1 LEGRGRKASPNQFE
15 TITEVGKLHTF
26 HVVSPYE
33 HIIKL
38 TRSFRSRGLA
48 AAACFLIFCFLC
60 VESRAD
66 ENTEAGA
73 PPPSCVVKKP
83 AAAKSKPT
91 PPPRP
96 AAKSKNPVAS
106 KKKPKPAAQPLVSA
120 KTKAKA
126 EAITSEIAT
135 DLPSNIEQEISKF
148 FGLRYRFGGEGQ
160 SGIDCSALV
169 QKVYSDVFGVSLPRN
184 SSEQSR
190 LGSLDTVPS
199 DDLKTGDLV
208 FFGPNRKRVNHVG
221 MYLASGRF
229 LHAARSEG
237 VTISSLD
244 DSYWKSRFMFSKRMR
259 GLEIGDEDDDELEL
273 HKDLMRDSMFSAFDG
288 ADADVRFL
296 DFGVKVNDSLEL
308 LLSGFFLDSLENYG
322 PPNALPSSA
331 DLTGPEPNKEAEGGF
346 QLAAILSPLEWFKL
360 IPSVT
365 QVEGAKEDRNRDYQK
380 LGLETWM
387 ILPTSG
393 VAVFMAAHARNEED
407 LNQRPQGVS
416 PDWQTM
422 DVALGLH
429 YQLSDSLRFSLWGAH
444 AYNPDAKSVDDTG
457 KRNAPMDEM
466 SFQLNIKF

>member
-1 LEGRGRKASPNQFE
+1 LQ
-15 TITEVGKLHTF
+15 KLYD
-26 HVVSPYE
+26 VSPYE
-33 HIIKL
+33 HIFEL
-38 TRSFRSRGLA
+38 ARSFRSRGLA
-48 AAACFLIFCFLC
+48 VAACFLMFCFIC

-83 AAAKSKPT
+83 AAAKTKPT
-91 PPPRP
+91 RPARP
-96 AAKSKNPVAS
+96 AAKSKSPVAS

-148 FGLRYRFGGEGQ
+148 LGLRYRFGGEGE

-190 LGSLDTVPS
+190 LGSLDTIPR
-199 DDLKTGDLV
+199 DDLRTGDLV

-259 GLEIGDEDDDELEL
+259 GLEIGDEDDD
-273 HKDLMRDSMFSAFDG
+273 DLDLNKNLTQDSISSAFGGD
-288 ADADVRFL
+288 DADVRFL
-296 DFGVKVNDSLEL
+296 DFGVQVNDSLEL
-308 LLSGFFLDSLENYG
+308 LLSGFFLDSLENTA
-322 PPNALPSSA
+322 PPGAMPSLA
-331 DLTGPEPNKEAEGGF
+331 DLTGPEPKGEAEGGF
-346 QLAAILSPLEWFKL
+346 RLATIFSPWEWFKL

-365 QVEGAKEDRNRDYQK
+365 QVEGGKDERNRDYQK

-387 ILPTSG
+387 ILPSSR
-393 VAVFMAAHARNEED
+393 VAVFMAAHAKNEED
-407 LNQRPQGVS
+407 LIERPQGVS
-416 PDWQTM
+416 PDWETM
-422 DVALGLH
+422 DMALGLH

-444 AYNPDAKSVDDTG
+444 AYNPDAKSVDDTA
-457 KRNAPMDEM
+457 KRNAPLDEM
-466 SFQLNIKF
+466 SFQLNFKF